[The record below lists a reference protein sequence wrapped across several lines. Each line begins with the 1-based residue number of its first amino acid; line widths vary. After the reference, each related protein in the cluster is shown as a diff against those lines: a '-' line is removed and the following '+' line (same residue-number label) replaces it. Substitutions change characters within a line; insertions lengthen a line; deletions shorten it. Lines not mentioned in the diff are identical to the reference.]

1 MRARETS
8 GANPRD
14 RALWRRSQGIEA
26 PFDEAEYLLDLAAF
40 ADNRLDADDTARIA
54 ALVARDSTAAGD
66 VAAARALAAV
76 EMAAE
81 ERIVTRATALVGDSR
96 PEALVLAF
104 ASLPP
109 MARRSW
115 YSAATW
121 SGLAAAIA
129 VAGWFGFSL
138 GDGLSSSSTFV
149 RSGADLSTS
158 EALDPPLLLRDFT
171 ENSQI

>member
-40 ADNRLDADDTARIA
+40 ADNRLDDDDTARIA
-54 ALVARDSTAAGD
+54 ALIARDST
-66 VAAARALAAV
+66 AV

-109 MARRSW
+109 VTRRSW
-115 YSAATW
+115 YSAASW

-129 VAGWFGFSL
+129 VAGWLGFSL
-138 GDGLSSSSTFV
+138 GDGLSSGSSFA

-158 EALDPPLLLRDFT
+158 EALDPQLLLRDFT